1 MGKISEFRK
10 RLGEWMEQPIG
21 SHFKIKLFP
30 RNLYNS
36 QCRSF
41 GPFVLKSEHNERL
54 KNVNEQGRRNLI
66 EHKKKEEMM
75 QKDMSKVFD
84 KFSRIRIDQYNR
96 SDIICCTAEVTK
108 MMLEN
113 IRPGEDRYIDYM
125 GEDLKRKI
133 VRELKHYLHTR
144 EVHRVEETKYRYV
157 TPDFGGRD
165 DIYHD

>member
-1 MGKISEFRK
+1 MGKLSDFGK
-10 RLGEWMEQPIG
+10 RLVKWIEEPIG
-21 SHFKIKLFP
+21 SNFPIKLFP
-30 RNLYNS
+30 RNLYHAG
-36 QCRSF
+36 CRSF

-54 KNVNEQGRRNLI
+54 KHLNEQRRHDLI
-66 EHKKKEEMM
+66 EREKKEEII

-84 KFSRIRIDQYNR
+84 KFSKVRIDQYNNR
-96 SDIICCTAEVTK
+96 DIICCTAEVTK

-144 EVHRVEETKYRYV
+144 EVHQVEETKYRYV
-157 TPDFGGRD
+157 TPDFGSD
-165 DIYHD
+165 LYHD